1 MTRGIRVPTMVVAA
15 VVSIGIAAAPMALAA
30 PADLTEAEV
39 SALQFNR
46 EEERLARD
54 LYQALSDQYDGARP
68 FSRIVR
74 AEQQHFNAIG
84 TLLERYGVADPSIDA
99 TPGSYAD
106 PDLQAAYN
114 SWYAKGLVSIAD
126 AYQVGIELEAQDV
139 IELGQA
145 IESATAADVI
155 STFERLQAGSSN
167 HLAAFERAASGQTGG
182 GAQWGQGQRDLSDQ
196 TDQTGQRGQ
205 RRGGGRVR

>member
-30 PADLTEAEV
+30 TTDLTDAEV
-39 SALQFNR
+39 SALQYNR

-54 LYQALSDQYDGARP
+54 LYQALADHYDGARP

-74 AEQQHFNAIG
+74 AEQQHFNAVG

-106 PDLQAAYN
+106 PDLQAAYDN
-114 SWYAKGLVSIAD
+114 WYAQGLVSIAD
-126 AYQVGIELEAQDV
+126 AYQVGIELETQD
-139 IELGQA
+139 IAELREA
-145 IESATAADVI
+145 AESATAADVI
-155 STFERLQAGSSN
+155 STFERLEAGSST
-167 HLAAFERAASGQTGG
+167 HLAAFERAAHGQTGG
-182 GAQWGQGQRDLSDQ
+182 GGQWGQGQGTASDQ
-196 TDQTGQRGQ
+196 SDQRGQ